1 MLTIIDNPIKAIMT
15 LNEGCYKVSNNH
27 YHLLEVHIQRFLVS
41 HECICQSI
49 YAQIKNGVYTITN
62 MYDQKFE
69 MDVSYGDFGEAPEA
83 VKEATGK
90 NRLDIRLKTIWTED
104 MGEGLRELVM
114 IHCHW
119 KLQYCKSLS
128 L

>member
-1 MLTIIDNPIKAIMT
+1 
-15 LNEGCYKVSNNH
+15 
-27 YHLLEVHIQRFLVS
+27 
-41 HECICQSI
+41 
-49 YAQIKNGVYTITN
+49 
-62 MYDQKFE
+62 MYDHKFE

-114 IHCHW
+114 I
-119 KLQYCKSLS
+119 YVLS
-128 L
+128 LETSILQIIIVIV